1 MLLFPL
7 LTQRKYCH
15 TLQVKQE
22 LDATKDEL
30 IAANL
35 EISKAR
41 ELKEEN
47 VKLSQDLNAVK
58 DELKTT
64 QEKLSNASVDRSIE
78 SRVTRLSLDDDLVE
92 DNQRLRAEIFSL
104 QEQLKTYESQ
114 SPTLSD
120 SADINSPEHRIKVLE
135 KEIADLKHHNEHLK
149 EKLKEREKD
158 VLRSR
163 KVVVSIETDLTDLEK
178 ENSELRDKLDDL
190 ETEDDNEVAAL
201 RVKVRALERSARML
215 QEQLEVSIA
224 IPSK

>member
-1 MLLFPL
+1 M
-7 LTQRKYCH
+7 TQVR
-15 TLQVKQE
+15 QE
-22 LDATKDEL
+22 LDSTKDEL

-35 EISKAR
+35 EISKAS

-47 VKLSQDLNAVK
+47 FKLSQELSLVK
-58 DELKTT
+58 DELKDL
-64 QEKLSNASVDRSIE
+64 QDKLSTASVERSME
-78 SRVTRLSLDDDLVE
+78 SRATRLSLDDDLVE

-120 SADINSPEHRIKVLE
+120 SDTVDITSPDHRIKVLE
-135 KEIADLKHHNEHLK
+135 KEIADLKHHNELLK

-158 VLRSR
+158 VLKSR
-163 KVVVSIETDLTDLEK
+163 EVVVSIETDLTDLEK
-178 ENSELRDKLDDL
+178 ENNELRDKLDDL

-215 QEQLEVSIA
+215 QEQLEVSM
-224 IPSK
+224 

>member
-1 MLLFPL
+1 M
-7 LTQRKYCH
+7 
-15 TLQVKQE
+15 LQVRQE

-47 VKLSQDLNAVK
+47 VKLSQELNAVK
-58 DELKTT
+58 VELKAT
-64 QEKLSNASVDRSIE
+64 QEKLSTVSVERSIE
-78 SRVTRLSLDDDLVE
+78 TRVTRLSLDDDLVD

-120 SADINSPEHRIKVLE
+120 PADINSPEHRIKVLE

-163 KVVVSIETDLTDLEK
+163 EVVVSIETDLTDLER

-215 QEQLEVSIA
+215 QEQLEVSVA
-224 IPSK
+224 ISSN